1 MVTRFDGWTFDAD
14 THELRSGSRR
24 VDLTPKA
31 FELLGAL
38 LAERPRAV
46 SKVELQERLWPKT
59 FVTESNLTKLM
70 AELRKALGDDARAP
84 RYLRTVR
91 GFGYAFSGP
100 AQADPGPRRP
110 SAGIECRLVWDK
122 REIVLAQGE
131 NVLGRSEDAAVWIDS
146 ASVSRRHARIL
157 VEGDAVFLEDLGSK
171 NGTFLRGEPV
181 TARSPLSD
189 GDHVCLG
196 SEWVAIRIRRGAR
209 STKTV
214 PGAQPDGSGP

>member
-24 VDLTPKA
+24 VDVTPKA
-31 FELLGAL
+31 FDLLGIL

-46 SKVELQERLWPKT
+46 SKAELQERLWPQT

-70 AELRKALGDDARAP
+70 AELREALGDDARAP

-100 AQADPGPRRP
+100 AQAHSGPRRP
-110 SAGIECRLVWDK
+110 SAGMECRLVWGK

-131 NVLGRSEDAAVWIDS
+131 NVLGRSEDAAVWIDA

-157 VEGDAVFLEDLGSK
+157 VEGDRVFLEDLGSK
-171 NGTFLRGEPV
+171 NGTFLRGERISR
-181 TARSPLSD
+181 RSPLSD
-189 GDHVCLG
+189 GDNICLG
-196 SEWVAIRIRRGAR
+196 SEWIAIRILRGAV

-214 PGAQPDGSGP
+214 PDAR

>member
-24 VDLTPKA
+24 VDVTPKA
-31 FELLGAL
+31 FDLLGAL
-38 LAERPRAV
+38 LAQRPRAV
-46 SKVELQERLWPKT
+46 SKAELQERLWPQT

-70 AELRKALGDDARAP
+70 AELREALGDDARAP

-100 AQADPGPRRP
+100 AQADSGPRRP
-110 SAGIECRLVWDK
+110 SAGMECRLVWGK

-131 NVLGRSEDAAVWIDS
+131 NVLGRSEDAAVWID
-146 ASVSRRHARIL
+146 ADSVSRRHARIL
-157 VEGDAVFLEDLGSK
+157 VEGDRVFLEDLGSK
-171 NGTFLRGEPV
+171 NGTFLRGERIRR
-181 TARSPLSD
+181 RSPLGD
-189 GDHVCLG
+189 GDNICLG
-196 SEWVAIRIRRGAR
+196 SEWIAIRILRGAV

-214 PGAQPDGSGP
+214 PDAR

>member
-1 MVTRFDGWTFDAD
+1 MATRFDGWTFDAD
-14 THELRSGSRR
+14 TRELRSGSRR
-24 VDLTPKA
+24 VDVTSKA
-31 FELLGAL
+31 FDLLGAL

-46 SKVELQERLWPKT
+46 SKGELQERLWPKT

-100 AQADPGPRRP
+100 AQAGRGPRRG
-110 SAGIECRLVWDK
+110 SASTECRLVWGK
-122 REIVLAQGE
+122 REIVLAPGE
-131 NVLGRSEDAAVWIDS
+131 NVLGRGEDAAVWIDA

-157 VEGDAVFLEDLGSK
+157 LEDDDVFLEDLGSK
-171 NGTFLRGEPV
+171 NGTFLRGERIS
-181 TARSPLSD
+181 ARAPLSD
-189 GDHVCLG
+189 GDNVCLG
-196 SEWVAIRIRRGAR
+196 SEWIAVRIRRGAP

-214 PGAQPDGSGP
+214 GGAP

>member
-1 MVTRFDGWTFDAD
+1 MVTRFDGWAYDSD
-14 THELRSGSRR
+14 TRELRSGSRR
-24 VDLTPKA
+24 VDVTAKA
-31 FELLGAL
+31 FDLLGAL

-100 AQADPGPRRP
+100 AQAAPGLRRA
-110 SAGIECRLVWDK
+110 SASVECRLVWGE
-122 REIVLAQGE
+122 REVVLAQGE
-131 NVLGRSEDAAVWIDS
+131 SVLGRSEDAAVWIDA

-157 VEGDAVFLEDLGSK
+157 VEGDHVFLEDLGSK
-171 NGTFLRGEPV
+171 NGTFLRGERV
-181 TARSPLSD
+181 STRSPLSD
-189 GDHVCLG
+189 GDNVCLG
-196 SEWVAIRIRRGAR
+196 SEWIAIRIRRGAR